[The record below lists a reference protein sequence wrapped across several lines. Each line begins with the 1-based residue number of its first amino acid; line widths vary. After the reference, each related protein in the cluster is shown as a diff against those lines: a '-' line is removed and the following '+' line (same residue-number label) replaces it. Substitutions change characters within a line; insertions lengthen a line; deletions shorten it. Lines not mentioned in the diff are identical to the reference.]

1 MKERIIVLDTNRTY
15 YDIKGAADD
24 SMTVEELI
32 EELRYLPGDCKVV
45 FRNDGGYT
53 YGYLRD
59 RYIDSEYYEPEPE
72 KEEDEDVVDR
82 ADMENDIAEAVRKSK
97 DGRVR
102 LCAVWDDE
110 SKREFR
116 LVAFNDSRVLGVAAV
131 SEEDDSEFIPI
142 EELSYS
148 EVEDVWSAITF

>member
-1 MKERIIVLDTNRTY
+1 MERIITLSVNRSH
-15 YDIKGAADD
+15 YDIKGAADE

-45 FRNDGGYT
+45 FKNDGGYT
-53 YGYLRD
+53 YGYIQDRD
-59 RYIDSEYYEPEPE
+59 IDSEYWEPEV
-72 KEEDEDVVDR
+72 EDEDVMDR
-82 ADMENDIAEAVRKSK
+82 ADMEYEISEAVRKSK

-102 LCAVWDDE
+102 LAAVWDDE
-110 SKREFR
+110 SKSEFR

-142 EELSYS
+142 EELSDS
-148 EVEDVWSAITF
+148 EVEDVWTAITY

>member
-1 MKERIIVLDTNRTY
+1 MERIITLSVNRSH
-15 YDIKGAADD
+15 YDIKGAADE

-45 FRNDGGYT
+45 FKNDNGYT
-53 YGYLRD
+53 YGYIQDRD
-59 RYIDSEYYEPEPE
+59 IDSEYIEPE
-72 KEEDEDVVDR
+72 EEDEDVMDR
-82 ADMENDIAEAVRKSK
+82 ADMEYDIAEAVRKSK

-102 LCAVWDDE
+102 LAAVWDDE

-142 EELSYS
+142 EELSDS
-148 EVEDVWSAITF
+148 EVEDVWSAITY

>member
-1 MKERIIVLDTNRTY
+1 MEKIITISTNRSH
-15 YDIKGAADD
+15 YDIKGAADE
-24 SMTVEELI
+24 SMTVAELI

-45 FRNDGGYT
+45 FKNDGGYT
-53 YGYLRD
+53 YGYIKDRD
-59 RYIDSEYYEPEPE
+59 IDSEYLEPEE
-72 KEEDEDVVDR
+72 GDEDVVNR
-82 ADMENDIAEAVRKSK
+82 ADMEYDIAEAVRKSK

-102 LCAVWDDE
+102 LAAVWDDE

-142 EELSYS
+142 EELSGS
-148 EVEDVWSAITF
+148 EVEDIWNAITF

>member
-1 MKERIIVLDTNRTY
+1 METRIITLSTNRSH
-15 YDIKGAADD
+15 YDIEGAADE
-24 SMTVEELI
+24 SMTVAELI

-45 FRNDGGYT
+45 FKNDGGYT
-53 YGYLRD
+53 YGYIKDRD
-59 RYIDSEYYEPEPE
+59 IDSEYLEPEE
-72 KEEDEDVVDR
+72 GDEDVVNR
-82 ADMENDIAEAVRKSK
+82 ADMEYDIAEAVRKSK

-102 LCAVWDDE
+102 LAAVWDDE

-142 EELSYS
+142 EELSGS
-148 EVEDVWSAITF
+148 EVEDIWNAITF

>member
-1 MKERIIVLDTNRTY
+1 MERIITIDTRRSDY
-15 YDIKGAADD
+15 SVKEAADE
-24 SMTVEELI
+24 SITVEELI

-45 FRNDGGYT
+45 FKNDNGYT
-53 YGYLRD
+53 YGYIQDRD
-59 RYIDSEYYEPEPE
+59 IDSEYIEPE
-72 KEEDEDVVDR
+72 EEDEDVMDR
-82 ADMENDIAEAVRKSK
+82 ADMEYDIAEAVRKSK

-102 LCAVWDDE
+102 LAAVWDDE

-142 EELSYS
+142 EELSDS
-148 EVEDVWSAITF
+148 EVEDVWSAITY

>member
-1 MKERIIVLDTNRTY
+1 MAERIIVIDTNRSY
-15 YDIKGAADD
+15 YNVKQAADD

-72 KEEDEDVVDR
+72 EDEDVMDR
-82 ADMENDIAEAVRKSK
+82 ADMEYEIAEAVRKSE

-102 LCAVWDDE
+102 LAAVWDDE

-116 LVAFNDSRVLGVAAV
+116 LVAYNDSRVLGVAAV

-142 EELSYS
+142 EDLSDNELE
-148 EVEDVWSAITF
+148 EVWYAVTV

>member
-1 MKERIIVLDTNRTY
+1 MERIITLSVNRSH
-15 YDIKGAADD
+15 YDIKGAADE

-45 FRNDGGYT
+45 FKNDNGYT
-53 YGYLRD
+53 YGYIKDRD
-59 RYIDSEYYEPEPE
+59 IDSEYLEPEV
-72 KEEDEDVVDR
+72 EEDEDVVDR
-82 ADMENDIAEAVRKSK
+82 ADMEYDIAEAVRKSK

-102 LCAVWDDE
+102 LAAVWDDE

-142 EELSYS
+142 EELSDS
-148 EVEDVWSAITF
+148 EVEDVWSAITY